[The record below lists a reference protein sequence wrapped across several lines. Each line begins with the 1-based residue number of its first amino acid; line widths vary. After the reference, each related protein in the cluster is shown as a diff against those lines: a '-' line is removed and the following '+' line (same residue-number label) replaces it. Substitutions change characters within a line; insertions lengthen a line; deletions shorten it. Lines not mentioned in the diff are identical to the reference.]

1 MSTAENVAE
10 FANYRK
16 RNEGKATVIAD
27 TDDGYCRVANQI
39 MDMMCQADLSGAQ
52 YRVLNA
58 IVRSTYG
65 YNKKMDRVTNTYLA
79 ELTGLAERTIISA
92 LTALEQRNI
101 IVLTKSGLMKAVSI
115 NKTVSDWVLST
126 GKSERMAK
134 GTAVVMKAKSD
145 QMLRESDQMLSQDG
159 SNAQPLVIECS
170 ATKDNLPN
178 TTNQI
183 QHDLDPPP
191 QAAAV
196 PVEQNNGIAR
206 PTAAI
211 QQGKNWGE
219 AVDVELLDKFEAL
232 LQQRHPEH
240 YRRPSKAVM
249 ASRANTIRLM
259 RTQDE
264 RKPEHILALFT
275 IAQFDDFWSKNVLCP
290 NSVRKQWLKLVHL
303 YQEQKAKRK
312 AKSDQ
317 QNWAQGAFN
326 PEDPLV

>member
-1 MSTAENVAE
+1 MSTAQNVAE

-92 LTALEQRNI
+92 LTALEQRQI
-101 IVLTKSGLMKAVSI
+101 IFLNKSGMMKSVSI
-115 NKTVSDWVLST
+115 NKTVSDWVLCT
-126 GKSERMAK
+126 GKSERMAN
-134 GTAVVMKAKSD
+134 GTAVVKAKSD
-145 QMLRESDQMLSQDG
+145 QMLSING
-159 SNAQPLVIECS
+159 SNAQPLVIKCS
-170 ATKDNLPN
+170 ATKDNLPK
-178 TTNQI
+178 TTYQR
-183 QHDLDPPP
+183 QHDLLPPP
-191 QAAAV
+191 QAAVGA
-196 PVEQNNGIAR
+196 VEQTDDVTR

-211 QQGKNWGE
+211 EHGKNWGE
-219 AVDVELLDKFEAL
+219 AVDVELLEKFEAL
-232 LQQRHPEH
+232 LRQRHPEH
-240 YRRPSKAVM
+240 YRAPSAAMM
-249 ASRANTIRLM
+249 ASRANDLRLM
-259 RTQDE
+259 RTRDK

-275 IAQFDDFWSKNVLCP
+275 VAQFDDFWSKNVLCP
-290 NSVRKQWLKLVHL
+290 SAVRKQWLKLVHL
-303 YQEQKAKRK
+303 YHQQKNKHK
-312 AKSDQ
+312 AQAVS
-317 QNWAQGAFN
+317 QNWVENAFN